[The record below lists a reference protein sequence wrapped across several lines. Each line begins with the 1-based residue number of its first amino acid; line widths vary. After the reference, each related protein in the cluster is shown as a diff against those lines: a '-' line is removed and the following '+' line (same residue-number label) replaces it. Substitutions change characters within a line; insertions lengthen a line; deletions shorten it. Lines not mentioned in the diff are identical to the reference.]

1 MITNAVCA
9 QKKAKQNISNCSKEY
24 FGGNWLCL
32 NTTDRFFRYK
42 NGNGGFQWLRLCTSK
57 GGGEG

>member
-9 QKKAKQNISNCSKEY
+9 QKQAKQNISNCSKEY

-32 NTTDRFFRYK
+32 NITDRFFRYK
-42 NGNGGFQWLRLCTSK
+42 NGNVGFPWRFS
-57 GGGEG
+57 G